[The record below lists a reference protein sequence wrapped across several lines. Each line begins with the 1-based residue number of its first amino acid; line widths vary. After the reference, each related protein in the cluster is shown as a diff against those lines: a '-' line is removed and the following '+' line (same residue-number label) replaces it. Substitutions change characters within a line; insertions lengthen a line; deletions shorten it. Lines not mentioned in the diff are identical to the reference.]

1 MINIALIGFGVVNSG
16 VYEIFEEKRED
27 IEKAINDKFEIN
39 KILVKNK
46 EKHKDVKNLLLNDIS
61 EIIDDENIDLVIE
74 ATGKTDEIIDDIK
87 KILKSKNL
95 ISSNKALI
103 SKYFEDLNKISKT
116 YKTKLKFDSAVGGA
130 IPLIENLYPI
140 KILNDVEKISGI
152 FNGSSNFILSK
163 MQEGLD
169 FKSAL
174 KIAQDLGYAESDPS
188 DDIDGI
194 DSMRKLK
201 IVSTI
206 LFGKNIKENMI
217 EVHGIRNIT
226 NNDIK
231 KANSI
236 GKTYKLIAY
245 ADKDGLYKVSPEI
258 IDKNSIFAMVNNNE
272 NIFEIK
278 SSNAKTLTFKG
289 SGAGKRETAFAV
301 LNDFLKIYGNIQL

>member
-1 MINIALIGFGVVNSG
+1 MINIALIGFGIVNSG

-61 EIIDDENIDLVIE
+61 QIIDDENIDLVIE

-116 YKTKLKFDSAVGGA
+116 YKKKLKFDSAVGGA

-206 LFGKNIKENMI
+206 LFGKNIKEDMI

-231 KANSI
+231 KAKSI

-278 SSNAKTLTFKG
+278 SSNAKTLTFKC

>member
-46 EKHKDVKNLLLNDIS
+46 EKHKYVKNLLLNDIS

-116 YKTKLKFDSAVGGA
+116 YKKKLKFDSAVGGA

-174 KIAQDLGYAESDPS
+174 KIAQDLGYAEYDPS
-188 DDIDGI
+188 DDIEGI

-231 KANSI
+231 KAKSI

>member
-1 MINIALIGFGVVNSG
+1 MINIALIGFGIVNSG

-61 EIIDDENIDLVIE
+61 QIIDDENIDLVIE

-116 YKTKLKFDSAVGGA
+116 YKKKLKFDSAVGGA

-206 LFGKNIKENMI
+206 LFGKNIKEDMI

-231 KANSI
+231 KAKSI